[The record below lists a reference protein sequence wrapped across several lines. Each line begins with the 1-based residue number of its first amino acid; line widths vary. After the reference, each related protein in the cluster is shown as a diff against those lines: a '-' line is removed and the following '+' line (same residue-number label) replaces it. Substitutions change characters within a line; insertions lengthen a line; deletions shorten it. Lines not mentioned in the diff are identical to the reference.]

1 MILKPG
7 TGTNPYYARKHGHEI
22 PNTLDKVLA
31 GLCSDY
37 QPTGATNSV
46 DAAEMLWKGERIEF
60 AHGSSE
66 TPAVTSP
73 KLSYVP
79 SAETFGRRPSLS
91 TPASTP
97 VSTPAPQPEIG
108 LADLPQLLAP
118 GQGWSAQDSQRQ
130 LQALQNCPADSARGV
145 ISSAFDQSVRLGDK
159 AFAKSGW
166 GAALMTGTLVTGVAA
181 VVTAFT
187 NPGLALGL
195 ASGAMAGACG
205 SVLLVADARKDSN
218 NSAILSD
225 MGRRLDARTWGQEYD
240 RHGSHGNYLAD
251 FKPGR

>member
-1 MILKPG
+1 M
-7 TGTNPYYARKHGHEI
+7 
-22 PNTLDKVLA
+22 
-31 GLCSDY
+31 
-37 QPTGATNSV
+37 
-46 DAAEMLWKGERIEF
+46 
-60 AHGSSE
+60 
-66 TPAVTSP
+66 
-73 KLSYVP
+73 
-79 SAETFGRRPSLS
+79 
-91 TPASTP
+91 
-97 VSTPAPQPEIG
+97 
-108 LADLPQLLAP
+108 
-118 GQGWSAQDSQRQ
+118 
-130 LQALQNCPADSARGV
+130 
-145 ISSAFDQSVRLGDK
+145 
-159 AFAKSGW
+159 
-166 GAALMTGTLVTGVAA
+166 AA

>member
-60 AHGSSE
+60 ATG
-66 TPAVTSP
+66 TPAPQVAP
-73 KLSYVP
+73 RKFSYQP
-79 SAETFGRRPSLS
+79 SAETFGSRTPSPS
-91 TPASTP
+91 
-97 VSTPAPQPEIG
+97 VSTPAAAPKPVVG
-108 LADLPQLLAP
+108 LGDMEGILAP
-118 GQGWSAQDSQRQ
+118 GQGWSEQDSQRQ
-130 LQALQNCPADSARGV
+130 LQALKHCPSDSVRGV
-145 ISSAFDQSVRLGDK
+145 ISLAFDQSVQLGEK

-166 GAALMTGTLVTGVAA
+166 GAALLTASVVTGVSALMA
-181 VVTAFT
+181 AFT

-205 SVLLVADARKDSN
+205 TTLLVADSRKDSN
-218 NSAILSD
+218 NGSILSD
-225 MGRRLDARTWGQEYD
+225 MGRRLDARTWGHDYD
-240 RHGSHGNYLAD
+240 RHGSHGNYAAD
-251 FKPGR
+251 FLLSRKS